1 MLKKVFLLLSF
12 IFLHQ
17 WLLADVPN
25 EIRYNGKLK
34 EYRTEISGTR
44 NINFKIY
51 NSLTGGTAKWE
62 SGTQNVVVSSG
73 VFSVVISPDID
84 WRDKDYY
91 IELEVNG
98 KRLEPREKLTA
109 MPYALHSNSTESAA
123 VKDGDEFSVKVGNNK
138 RFAVNSYGAKT
149 IIENTEYFMVPRGAI
164 IIWSGT
170 VNNIPTG
177 WLLCDGNNGTPDLR
191 ARFVLGAV
199 TETGTKYSAGN
210 TGGEEEHILT
220 IDEMPKHSHNYTNP
234 LIGDGGLGGGNHYFG
249 EIYMRPSINSDET
262 TEEGSSQ
269 AHNNMPPYY
278 ALCYIMKE

>member
-73 VFSVVISPDID
+73 VFSVAISPDID

-109 MPYALHSNSTESAA
+109 MPYALHSNSTESAI
-123 VKDGDEFSVKVGNNK
+123 VKEDAEFSVIVGNNK

-149 IIENTEYFMVPRGAI
+149 IIGNTEYFMVPRGAI

-170 VNNIPTG
+170 VNDIPTG

-191 ARFVLGAV
+191 AKFVLGAV

>member
-1 MLKKVFLLLSF
+1 MLKKIFLLLSF

-17 WLLADVPN
+17 WLFADVPN

-34 EYRTEISGTR
+34 EYRTEVSGTR

-51 NSLTGGTAKWE
+51 NTLTGGTAKWE
-62 SGTQNVVVSSG
+62 SGSQNVVVSSG
-73 VFSVVISPDID
+73 IFSALLSPQID

-109 MPYALHSNSTESAA
+109 MPYALHSNSTESAIL
-123 VKDGDEFSVKVGNNK
+123 KDGAEFSVTIGNNK
-138 RFAVNSYGAKT
+138 RFAVNSDGAKT
-149 IIENTEYFMVPRGAI
+149 IIGNTEYFMVPRGAI

-170 VNNIPTG
+170 VNDIPTG
-177 WLLCDGNNGTPDLR
+177 WVLCDGNNGTPDLR

-199 TETGTKYSAGN
+199 EETGVKYSVGN
-210 TGGEEEHILT
+210 TGGEEEHTLT
-220 IDEMPKHSHNYTNP
+220 IDEMPSHSHG
-234 LIGDGGLGGGNHYFG
+234 ISRSFKGGGG
-249 EIYMRPSINSDET
+249 GSGGADINTSGT
-262 TEEGSSQ
+262 GWTPFSVLPEGGSQ
-269 AHNNMPPYY
+269 PHNNMPPYY